1 MYENF
6 HRSTLKQYRRPKCV
20 SLLNTVHIHISDECQ
35 AIYSLRLKK
44 LKSIKL
50 KMNWKYFLVWNKRC
64 LVQRGVYIGIPQ
76 YSHLKLHYSLLLEGL
91 WFHCETGEN
100 FRKTAYFWLGFPP
113 PCEVSLCVC
122 VEQVRIYPSFR
133 CWAVNQNCKLHTGL
147 VIPGEVPYWNLHMQ
161 V

>member
-1 MYENF
+1 ML
-6 HRSTLKQYRRPKCV
+6 RQYRRPNRV
-20 SLLNTVHIHISDECQ
+20 SLLSTVHIHISEECQ

-50 KMNWKYFLVWNKRC
+50 RMNCKYFLVWNNKC
-64 LVQRGVYIGIPQ
+64 LVQRGVYMGIPQ

-91 WFHCETGEN
+91 RFHRETGEN

-113 PCEVSLCVC
+113 PREVSLCVRAK
-122 VEQVRIYPSFR
+122 QVRIYPSLLPSFH
-133 CWAVNQNCKLHTGL
+133 CWTVNQNCKLHTGL
-147 VIPGEVPYWNLHMQ
+147 VIPGEVPGWNLQTQ